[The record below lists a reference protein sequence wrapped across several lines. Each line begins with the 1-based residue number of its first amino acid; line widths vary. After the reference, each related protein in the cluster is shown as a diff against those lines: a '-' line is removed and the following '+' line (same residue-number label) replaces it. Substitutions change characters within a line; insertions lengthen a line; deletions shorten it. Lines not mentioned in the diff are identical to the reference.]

1 MIAVRISGQI
11 TEDKKLIVDIPDDL
25 PAGPVELV
33 IRPLEQPTA
42 GVENPAREAARARLA
57 AAGALSTAHHLKE
70 PFVVPT
76 EEELLEAGTLPS
88 DARPSEDIIRELR
101 EDD

>member
-1 MIAVRISGQI
+1 MVAVRIAGQI
-11 TEDKKLIVDIPDDL
+11 TEDKKLIVEIPDDL
-25 PAGPVELV
+25 PASLVELV

-42 GVENPAREAARARLA
+42 AVDNPAREAARAKLA
-57 AAGALSTAHHLKE
+57 AASALSTAHHLKE

-76 EEELLEAGTLPS
+76 DEELLEAGTLPP